1 MRIAVAG
8 LMLVSGMVSQG
19 PVHAQT
25 PPEEYERGYNEGVAD
40 AACEVA
46 RIVSTVLVPAVASN
60 PRVGSA
66 DFTVMMETLRGIT
79 QECAVTGHVPRV
91 ETDHRAAESLYGLRD
106 ENAPPVLPPDRQRRI
121 RHATCRELER
131 RLHRMEDSR
140 VLSLRDRAYQS
151 AVTLELQW
159 RCW

>member
-19 PVHAQT
+19 PTNAQT
-25 PPEEYERGYNEGVAD
+25 PPGEYEHGYNKGVAD

-106 ENAPPVLPPDRQRRI
+106 ENARPVLPPDRQRRI